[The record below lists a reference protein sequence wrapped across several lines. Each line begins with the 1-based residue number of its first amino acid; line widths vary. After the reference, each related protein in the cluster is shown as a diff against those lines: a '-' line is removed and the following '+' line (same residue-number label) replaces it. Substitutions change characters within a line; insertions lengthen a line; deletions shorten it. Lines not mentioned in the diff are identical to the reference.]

1 MGNTKRA
8 SGRSSSVH
16 APRLKR
22 QRIMEVTHA
31 RPTVFVVDDNASIRE
46 AIKSL
51 VESTGLR
58 AETFESTQDFLR
70 YQLPDGP
77 KCLVLDV
84 LLPGVSGLDFQNEL
98 TRKNIRI
105 PIIFITGHGDIPM
118 TVRAMKAGAVEFLTK
133 PFQDEELLKAIQQ
146 AIDVD
151 SATLKE
157 QSETLALRDRF
168 ATLTP
173 RERQVLGLVAAGRLN
188 KQIAAE
194 LGTSEITV
202 KIHRGRVMH
211 KMQAG
216 SLADLV
222 RMAEKLAIIPSDH

>member
-1 MGNTKRA
+1 
-8 SGRSSSVH
+8 
-16 APRLKR
+16 
-22 QRIMEVTHA
+22 MEVTEA
-31 RPTVFVVDDNASIRE
+31 TPTVFVVDDNASVRE
-46 AIKSL
+46 AIQSL
-51 VESTGLR
+51 VQSTGLR
-58 AETFESTQDFLR
+58 AETFESTQEFLV
-70 YQLPDGP
+70 YNLPDGP

-98 TRKNIRI
+98 ARANIRI

-133 PFQDEELLKAIQQ
+133 PFQNEELLQAIQQ
-146 AIDVD
+146 A
-151 SATLKE
+151 LKLDITMRKE
-157 QSETLALRDRF
+157 EAETLDLRDRF

-173 RERQVLGLVAAGRLN
+173 RERQVFGLVAAGRLN

-202 KIHRGRVMH
+202 KIQRGHVMH
-211 KMQAG
+211 KMQAE

-222 RMAEKLAIIPSDH
+222 RMAERLAIIPTDPADTSFTNKERS